1 MNQMKTK
8 NNFNLNQV
16 KMKKQLIA
24 LCLGFITVGSYAQ
37 KDELRD
43 AEKAI
48 KNNDFKGAV
57 AIIESLDSMEE
68 TMDEKYKA
76 QYYFLKGQAYGT
88 RNIKKA
94 AEAYDKLTAYEKQIG
109 KQKYSKE
116 AEPKLN
122 ELLSFVS
129 KRAIEQYNSGNDYK
143 GASEN
148 FYLTYQLSPKDTSF
162 LYNAAVS
169 SSLAKDYNTSLA
181 YYKKLQELGYTGITT
196 EFYAVNKATG
206 TKDNLGTKQNRDAM
220 VKLGQYS
227 DPTTVVSESK
237 KADVIKNIAYIY
249 VNEGKTEEAM
259 IALQEARKS
268 DPKDI
273 NLLLNEAQLYIKL
286 EKMDKFA
293 KLMEEAIQ
301 LDPNNPTLF
310 FNLGV
315 VNQNEKK
322 IKEALGYY
330 KKAIDLKPDYVDAY
344 MNSAVA
350 ILSGEEAIVNEMNKN
365 LSNNKKYDELEKQ
378 QKELYKSALPFI
390 EKADELGRTEDTVR
404 SLMNIYDILE
414 QTDKADKLRAIYKK
428 MKE

>member
-1 MNQMKTK
+1 MRTQI
-8 NNFNLNQV
+8 V
-16 KMKKQLIA
+16 A
-24 LCLGFITVGSYAQ
+24 LCLGFMTIGIFAQ
-37 KDELRD
+37 KDELKN

-48 KNNDFKGAV
+48 KNEDFKGALT
-57 AIIESLDSMEE
+57 IIESLDTMEE
-68 TMDEKYKA
+68 TMGDKYKA
-76 QYYFLKGQAYGT
+76 QYYFLKGEAYGT
-88 RNIKKA
+88 RDVKKA
-94 AEAYDKLTAYEKQIG
+94 ADAFNKLRDFEIKIG

-129 KRAIEQYNSGNDYK
+129 KKAVDQYNSGNDYK
-143 GASEN
+143 GASDN

-169 SSLAKDYNTSLA
+169 SSLAKDYNTSLE
-181 YYKKLQELGYTGITT
+181 YYKKLQDLGYTGIETVY
-196 EFYAVNKATG
+196 YAVNKATG

-227 DPTTVVSESK
+227 DPSVEVSKSK
-237 KADVIKNIAYIY
+237 KADIIKNIAYIY

-293 KLMEEAIQ
+293 KLMEEAIE
-301 LDPNNPTLF
+301 LDPNNPILF

-322 IKEALGYY
+322 IEEAIAYY
-330 KKAIDLKPDYVDAY
+330 KKAIELKPDYGDAY
-344 MNSAVA
+344 MNTAVA
-350 ILSGEEAIVNEMNKN
+350 ILSGEEAIVNEMNNN
-365 LSNNKKYDELEKQ
+365 LSNNKKYNELEKK
-378 QKELYKSALPFI
+378 QKELYRRALPYI
-390 EKADELGRTEDTVR
+390 EKADELDRTEDTVR
-404 SLMNIYDILE
+404 SLMNMYDIIE
-414 QTDKADKLRAIYKK
+414 MTEKGDAMRAIYKK

>member
-1 MNQMKTK
+1 MR
-8 NNFNLNQV
+8 
-16 KMKKQLIA
+16 KQIVA
-24 LCLGFITVGSYAQ
+24 LCLGFMTIGLHAQ
-37 KDELRD
+37 KDELKN

-48 KNNDFKGAV
+48 KGGDFKGALT
-57 AIIESLDSMEE
+57 IIESLDSMEE
-68 TMDEKYKA
+68 TMEEKYKA

-88 RNIKKA
+88 RDVKKA
-94 AEAYDKLTAYEKQIG
+94 AEAYNKLTAYEKQIG

-129 KRAIEQYNSGNDYK
+129 KKAIDQYNSGNDYK

-162 LYNAAVS
+162 LYNAAIS
-169 SSLAKDYNTSLA
+169 SSLAKDYTTSLE
-181 YYKKLQELGYTGITT
+181 YYKKLQELGYTGIETVY
-196 EFYAVNKATG
+196 YAVNKATG
-206 TKDNLGTKQNRDAM
+206 TKDNLGTKQNRDTM

-227 DPTTVVSESK
+227 DPTTEVTKSK
-237 KADVIKNIAYIY
+237 RADIIKNIAYIY
-249 VNEGKTEEAM
+249 VNEGKTDEAM
-259 IALQEARKS
+259 VALQEARKS

-322 IKEALGYY
+322 IEEAIGYY
-330 KKAIDLKPDYVDAY
+330 KRAIELKPDYGDAY
-344 MNSAVA
+344 MNTAVA
-350 ILSGEEAIVNEMNKN
+350 ILSGEEAIVNEMNNN
-365 LSNNKKYDELEKQ
+365 LSNNKKYTELEKK
-378 QKELYKSALPFI
+378 QKELYKRALPYI
-390 EKADELGRTEDTVR
+390 EKADEIERTEDTVR

-414 QTDKADKLRAIYKK
+414 LTDKADAMRAIYIK

>member
-1 MNQMKTK
+1 MR
-8 NNFNLNQV
+8 
-16 KMKKQLIA
+16 KQIVA
-24 LCLGFITVGSYAQ
+24 LCLGFMTIGLHAQ
-37 KDELRD
+37 KDELKN

-48 KNNDFKGAV
+48 KGGDFKGALT
-57 AIIESLDSMEE
+57 IIESLDSMEE
-68 TMDEKYKA
+68 TMEEKYKA
-76 QYYFLKGQAYGT
+76 QYYFLKGEAYGT
-88 RNIKKA
+88 RDVKKA
-94 AEAYDKLTAYEKQIG
+94 AEAYNKLTAYEKQIG

-129 KRAIEQYNSGNDYK
+129 KKAIDQYNSGNDYK

-162 LYNAAVS
+162 LYNAAIS
-169 SSLAKDYNTSLA
+169 SSLAKDYTTSLE
-181 YYKKLQELGYTGITT
+181 YYKKLQELGYTGIETVY
-196 EFYAVNKATG
+196 YAVNKATG
-206 TKDNLGTKQNRDAM
+206 TKDNLGTKQNRDTM

-227 DPTTVVSESK
+227 DPSTEVTKSK
-237 KADVIKNIAYIY
+237 RADIIKNIAYIY

-322 IKEALGYY
+322 IEEAIGYY
-330 KKAIDLKPDYVDAY
+330 KRAIELKPDYGDAY
-344 MNSAVA
+344 MNTAVA
-350 ILSGEEAIVNEMNKN
+350 ILSGEEAIVNEMNNN
-365 LSNNKKYDELEKQ
+365 LSNNKKYTELEKK
-378 QKELYKSALPFI
+378 QKELYKRALPYI
-390 EKADELGRTEDTVR
+390 EKADEIERTEDTVR
-404 SLMNIYDILE
+404 SLMNMYDILE
-414 QTDKADKLRAIYKK
+414 LTDKADAMRAIYKK

>member
-1 MNQMKTK
+1 MR
-8 NNFNLNQV
+8 
-16 KMKKQLIA
+16 KQIVA
-24 LCLGFITVGSYAQ
+24 LCLGFMTIGIFAQ
-37 KDELRD
+37 KDELKN

-48 KNNDFKGAV
+48 KGGDFKGALT
-57 AIIESLDSMEE
+57 IIESLDSMEE
-68 TMDEKYKA
+68 TMEEKYKA

-88 RNIKKA
+88 RNVEKA
-94 AEAYDKLTAYEKQIG
+94 AAAFNKLTAYEKQIG
-109 KQKYSKE
+109 KQKYTKE

-129 KRAIEQYNSGNDYK
+129 KKAIDQYNSGSDYK

-162 LYNAAVS
+162 LYNAAIS
-169 SSLAKDYNTSLA
+169 SSLAKDYTTSLE
-181 YYKKLQELGYTGITT
+181 YYKKLQEIGYTGIETVY
-196 EFYAVNKATG
+196 YAVNKVTG
-206 TKDNLGTKQNRDAM
+206 VKDNLGTKQNRDTM
-220 VKLGQYS
+220 VKLGQYF
-227 DPTTVVSESK
+227 DPTIEVTNSK
-237 KADVIKNIAYIY
+237 RADIIKNIAYIY

-259 IALQEARKS
+259 VALQEARKS

-322 IKEALGYY
+322 IEEAIDYY
-330 KKAIDLKPDYVDAY
+330 KKAIELKPDYGDAY
-344 MNSAVA
+344 MNTAVA
-350 ILSGEEAIVNEMNKN
+350 ILSSEEAIVNEMNNN
-365 LSNNKKYDELEKQ
+365 LSNDKKYNELEKK
-378 QKELYKSALPFI
+378 QKELYKRALPYI
-390 EKADELGRTEDTVR
+390 EKADQLERTEDTVR

-414 QTDKADKLRAIYKK
+414 LTDKADAMRAIYKK
-428 MKE
+428 RQE